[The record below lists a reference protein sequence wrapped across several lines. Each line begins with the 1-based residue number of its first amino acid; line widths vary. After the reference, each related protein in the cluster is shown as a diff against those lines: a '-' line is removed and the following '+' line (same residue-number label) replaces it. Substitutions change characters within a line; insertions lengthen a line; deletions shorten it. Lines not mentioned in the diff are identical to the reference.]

1 VSDQFPGVLRVWS
14 FVTRFSFAQT
24 DLTADNLAVSR
35 AVIVIPCFNEELRL
49 DVDEFRRFQLDLHR
63 VEFLFV
69 NDGSGDRT
77 IEVLQRLA
85 THDPARFS
93 VLDLP
98 KNGGKAEAVRQGTL
112 TALATNP
119 DFVGFWDADLATP
132 LDELPGFLDLLET
145 GPALHLVFGARVRL
159 LGREISRQPAR
170 HYVGRIGA
178 TLISSSLGVAVY
190 DTQCGAKLFRASEEL
205 RDVFARPFLSRWIFD
220 VEILARF
227 IERWGRNR
235 TARATYELPLRRWH
249 DVRGSKVRSGD
260 FLKALNDLWRIR
272 RAYRRRD

>member
-1 VSDQFPGVLRVWS
+1 LHKPSPPP
-14 FVTRFSFAQT
+14 TI
-24 DLTADNLAVSR
+24 LAVSR
-35 AVIVIPCFNEELRL
+35 AVIVVPCYNEEHRL
-49 DVDEFRRFQLDLHR
+49 DVEEFRRFRLDLHR

-69 NDGSGDRT
+69 NDGSSDQT
-77 IEVLQRLA
+77 LDVLQKLVA
-85 THDPARFS
+85 GDPDRFS
-93 VLDLP
+93 LLDLP
-98 KNGGKAEAVRQGTL
+98 KNGGKADAVRQGV
-112 TALATNP
+112 LAAIARQP

-132 LDELPGFLDLLET
+132 LDELPGFLELLTSDPE
-145 GPALHLVFGARVRL
+145 LHLIFGARVRL

-178 TLISSSLGVAVY
+178 TLISSSLGIAVY
-190 DTQCGAKLFRASEEL
+190 DTQCGAKLFRGSDEL
-205 RDVFARPFLSRWIFD
+205 ESVFARPFLSKWIFD

-227 IERWGRNR
+227 IELWGRNR

>member
-1 VSDQFPGVLRVWS
+1 MKGSEDREPGPI
-14 FVTRFSFAQT
+14 SFAQT
-24 DLTADNLAVSR
+24 DRTADNLAVSR
-35 AVIVIPCFNEELRL
+35 AVIVVPCYNEELRL
-49 DVDEFRRFQLDLHR
+49 DVEEFRRFQLEGHP

-69 NDGSGDRT
+69 NDGSRDRT
-77 IEVLQRLA
+77 IDVLGRLA
-85 THDPARFS
+85 AGDPGRFS

-98 KNGGKAEAVRQGTL
+98 QNGGKAEAVRQGTL
-112 TALATNP
+112 AALATRP
-119 DFVGFWDADLATP
+119 DYVGFWDADLATP
-132 LDELPGFLDLLET
+132 LGELPNFLDLLGARPE
-145 GPALHLVFGARVRL
+145 LHLVFGARVRL

-190 DTQCGAKLFRASEEL
+190 DTQCGAKVFRASEEL
-205 RDVFARPFLSRWIFD
+205 AEVFSRPFLSRWIFD

-260 FLKALNDLWRIR
+260 FLKALHDLWRIR
-272 RAYRRRD
+272 RAYHRRD

>member
-1 VSDQFPGVLRVWS
+1 
-14 FVTRFSFAQT
+14 
-24 DLTADNLAVSR
+24 VSR
-35 AVIVIPCFNEELRL
+35 AVIVVPCYNEEHRLDVEELRR
-49 DVDEFRRFQLDLHR
+49 FRLDLHQ

-69 NDGSGDRT
+69 NDGSSDRT
-77 IEVLQRLA
+77 LDVLQSLVA
-85 THDPARFS
+85 GDPERFS
-93 VLDLP
+93 LLDLP
-98 KNGGKAEAVRQGTL
+98 RNGGKAEAVRQGV
-112 TALATNP
+112 LAAIARRP

-132 LDELPGFLDLLET
+132 LDELPRFLELLT
-145 GPALHLVFGARVRL
+145 GDPELHLIFGARVRL

-178 TLISSSLGVAVY
+178 TLISSSLGLSVY
-190 DTQCGAKLFRASEEL
+190 DTQCGAKLFRGSDEL
-205 RDVFARPFLSRWIFD
+205 ESVFSRPFLSKWIFD

-227 IERWGRNR
+227 IELWGRNR